1 MKIKYL
7 FTGVLISMLAFMSCE
22 DPDDLAR
29 TGSENVTGLTITGCL
44 VSDESTTYSAI
55 VDEASNTITIQV
67 PYYISDTEKIQGD
80 LTQMKVSASLPV
92 GAKFSPS
99 ISGIRDLVSGFQ
111 STLVKE
117 DGSKITYTFKAA
129 YVKSKLASIS
139 KVELTDYSRATI
151 RIVEPESTGGTG
163 KIIIYKT
170 SSAIDAALKSA
181 ALTVSPWAT
190 IESSSLDPA
199 TGIIDLSNQPT
210 ITVIAQNGTD
220 KTVYQTSLEL
230 PDLLPQ
236 GVGYTASLFGFQIY
250 TDDTHGFE
258 VGANRTMAVIDDYL
272 IISNSTDYNKMIVMD
287 RYNGKVLDVKVN
299 TTGIDAGR
307 SIHAITS
314 DDAGHLVAMA
324 YTSTLDANV
333 TDPNV
338 RAWVWPNG
346 IENAPKSIVYAN
358 INGSTFANAPVGING
373 VKKLELGRTICVKG
387 DLTSGDAIIAT
398 STKNVPRA
406 VFLMFKDGAMQGN
419 AYVEW
424 GGGASVSMWNAT
436 KVIPLTNTSPLGYI
450 WASANFR
457 QAINYTPIGTGARAI
472 DFSLPTSHWWSGSA
486 TYDKNVRGIGYVE
499 FNGTCL
505 LGVQN
510 GLSSNGV
517 WSHRLYVSNI
527 TNNPGTSAMANGFIF
542 DSREGSTTG
551 TGSIPGTGYAVTG
564 MTSSASFVSG
574 KQVLGTN
581 VDETG
586 DVVFGRSADGNA
598 VQVYML
604 TTDQG
609 LFAYEIT
616 RFNL

>member
-44 VSDESTTYSAI
+44 ASDESTTYSAI

-220 KTVYQTSLEL
+220 AMELLKQKEYQILVT
-230 PDLLPQ
+230 DLNLD
-236 GVGYTASLFGFQIY
+236 G
-250 TDDTHGFE
+250 
-258 VGANRTMAVIDDYL
+258 
-272 IISNSTDYNKMIVMD
+272 
-287 RYNGKVLDVKVN
+287 YNGDKILSYVN
-299 TTGIDAGR
+299 QKFPD
-307 SIHAITS
+307 
-314 DDAGHLVAMA
+314 
-324 YTSTLDANV
+324 
-333 TDPNV
+333 
-338 RAWVWPNG
+338 
-346 IENAPKSIVYAN
+346 
-358 INGSTFANAPVGING
+358 
-373 VKKLELGRTICVKG
+373 TICMLYTNSISAVQLGFYLNKR
-387 DLTSGDAIIAT
+387 D
-398 STKNVPRA
+398 VFR
-406 VFLMFKDGAMQGN
+406 VFLRP
-419 AYVEW
+419 V
-424 GGGASVSMWNAT
+424 
-436 KVIPLTNTSPLGYI
+436 
-450 WASANFR
+450 NFR
-457 QAINYTPIGTGARAI
+457 QEFMQALEEAYELYDLKKHDRDSRQERLKQLEDNRKAIAEIEKIIENQNGRWKDFEIFADRLLGFTMERYGTAWNVEQRNQYFAKEKKLLKAMCENPNTHNIARA
-472 DFSLPTSHWWSGSA
+472 
-486 TYDKNVRGIGYVE
+486 
-499 FNGTCL
+499 
-505 LGVQN
+505 QN
-510 GLSSNGV
+510 E
-517 WSHRLYVSNI
+517 
-527 TNNPGTSAMANGFIF
+527 A
-542 DSREGSTTG
+542 E
-551 TGSIPGTGYAVTG
+551 
-564 MTSSASFVSG
+564 
-574 KQVLGTN
+574 VL
-581 VDETG
+581 
-586 DVVFGRSADGNA
+586 
-598 VQVYML
+598 MK
-604 TTDQG
+604 
-609 LFAYEIT
+609 
-616 RFNL
+616 